1 MYLWPRP
8 LLWLRVSCVITYLS
22 IPLGYFTKIPGT
34 GEPGGLPSLGSHRV
48 GHDWS
53 DLAAAASRVLR
64 AILPLLL
71 KPALHL
77 DFLIS
82 AKKEYKEE
90 EEEKEV
96 EEVVVKK
103 VEDEETTIHA
113 VSEVKSLGHTFVAP
127 PVLSLPTSKP
137 SAMSVLPIKFTCPLL
152 STYILPFGH

>member
-22 IPLGYFTKIPGT
+22 IPLGYVTNISNLT
-34 GEPGGLPSLGSHRV
+34 CL
-48 GHDWS
+48 
-53 DLAAAASRVLR
+53 SRVLR

-82 AKKEYKEE
+82 AEKEDKEQK
-90 EEEKEV
+90 EEKEV
-96 EEVVVKK
+96 VEVVVKK
-103 VEDEETTIHA
+103 VEEETTIHP
-113 VSEVKSLGHTFVAP
+113 VSEVKSLGNTFAVP

-137 SAMSVLPIKFTCPLL
+137 SAMSVLPIKFTYPLL
-152 STYILPFGH
+152 STYILPFSH

>member
-8 LLWLRVSCVITYLS
+8 LLWPRVSCVITYLS
-22 IPLGYFTKIPGT
+22 IPLGYFTNISKLT
-34 GEPGGLPSLGSHRV
+34 CLN
-48 GHDWS
+48 
-53 DLAAAASRVLR
+53 RVLR

-82 AKKEYKEE
+82 AKKEDKEE

-103 VEDEETTIHA
+103 VEDEETTIHP
-113 VSEVKSLGHTFVAP
+113 VPEVKSLGNTFVAP

-137 SAMSVLPIKFTCPLL
+137 SAMSVLPIKFTYPLL
-152 STYILPFGH
+152 STYILPFSR